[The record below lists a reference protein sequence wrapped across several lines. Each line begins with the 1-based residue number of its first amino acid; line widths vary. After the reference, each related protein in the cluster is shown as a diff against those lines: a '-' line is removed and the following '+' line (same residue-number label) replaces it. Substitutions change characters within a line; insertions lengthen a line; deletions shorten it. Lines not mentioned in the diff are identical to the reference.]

1 MLEHRSI
8 PEGLGSPM
16 RQSYVAVLLI
26 AYKLYKLLIRQ
37 LFPFILIFLF
47 GGGSSNKRSFLF
59 YTIIA
64 VAVLGFIF
72 SIIAFLKYYF
82 WLEDGKLIIHS
93 GVFKKTKTEIPFDRI
108 QSVNFEQNVIHRAFN
123 VVMLNMDTAGSAG
136 TELQINALNRETAQ
150 QISDYIIAQSSV
162 NQAQSDG
169 SSEEK
174 EIAEKKKEIFHLP
187 IAQLLK
193 VGITE
198 NHLRSGGIIIL
209 FFIWIFDNLREVG
222 IDIEAKIEEQ
232 FQVQMQEGDISF
244 TEVIQTGL
252 FLVVSL
258 ILLFIIVSFLISLVR
273 TVLIYYNLKMLRLA
287 DGFVVISGL
296 LNRKEHAAKD
306 SKIQVFSWSQ
316 NLLQKW
322 SKIYEVGMKQASSVA
337 AMKKS
342 HIRVK
347 GLEWENVRDTQAYLF
362 KDTLTELS
370 EMPLYGVHKY
380 YRFKRVYYWSIFL
393 LPVIFGSYYSG
404 AMKFLVGASLFYI
417 YGLVSSFLS
426 YRKKKW
432 GISDNALVV
441 RGGVF
446 GHSASMME
454 IYKVQNVRKR
464 STPFQRRRSLAT
476 LDVFSASGKISLPE
490 ISDQLATDMQN
501 YIAYKVESS
510 RKSWM

>member
-1 MLEHRSI
+1 
-8 PEGLGSPM
+8 
-16 RQSYVAVLLI
+16 
-26 AYKLYKLLIRQ
+26 
-37 LFPFILIFLF
+37 
-47 GGGSSNKRSFLF
+47 
-59 YTIIA
+59 
-64 VAVLGFIF
+64 
-72 SIIAFLKYYF
+72 
-82 WLEDGKLIIHS
+82 
-93 GVFKKTKTEIPFDRI
+93 
-108 QSVNFEQNVIHRAFN
+108 
-123 VVMLNMDTAGSAG
+123 
-136 TELQINALNRETAQ
+136 
-150 QISDYIIAQSSV
+150 
-162 NQAQSDG
+162 
-169 SSEEK
+169 
-174 EIAEKKKEIFHLP
+174 
-187 IAQLLK
+187 
-193 VGITE
+193 
-198 NHLRSGGIIIL
+198 
-209 FFIWIFDNLREVG
+209 
-222 IDIEAKIEEQ
+222 
-232 FQVQMQEGDISF
+232 
-244 TEVIQTGL
+244 
-252 FLVVSL
+252 
-258 ILLFIIVSFLISLVR
+258 
-273 TVLIYYNLKMLRLA
+273 
-287 DGFVVISGL
+287 
-296 LNRKEHAAKD
+296 
-306 SKIQVFSWSQ
+306 
-316 NLLQKW
+316 
-322 SKIYEVGMKQASSVA
+322 MKQASSVA

-370 EMPLYGVHKY
+370 EMPLYSVHKY

-454 IYKVQNVRKR
+454 LYKVQNVRKR